1 MRMRLAHLV
10 FRRSLALASL
20 ALGVAWWLWRRPE
33 P

>member
-10 FRRSLALASL
+10 FWRSLASL
-20 ALGVAWWLWRRPE
+20 ALGVARWLWRRPE